1 MSDEPAAVFEGRGLS
16 KHYGPVVA
24 LDNVDFAIHPGEVV
38 ALVGDNGAGKS
49 TLVKILAGAVLPD
62 EGDIFYRGEKVSI
75 SNPHDARE
83 RGIETVYQD
92 LALVPARDTTANMF
106 LGRELLYGGM
116 LRPLCILRRRAMVK
130 FTEDRLRE
138 LGITLPSATGV
149 PVERLSGGQRQA
161 VAVARASAW
170 ATNVLFMDEPTAALG
185 VQQTT
190 AVLELVKKVAAQGIG
205 VVLITHIMPH
215 VMDVADRLVVLRHG
229 HKVADIP
236 SDGVTTEQL
245 VRLIVGFDPE
255 DNPHLA
261 HGLGAEP
268 TGALGPEALH

>member
-1 MSDEPAAVFEGRGLS
+1 MSADANAVFEGRGLS

-24 LDNVDFAIHPGEVV
+24 LDSVDFAIRPGEVI

-49 TLVKILAGAVLPD
+49 TLVKILSGAVAPD
-62 EGDIFYRGEKVSI
+62 EGEILYHGEKVSL

-106 LGRELLYGGM
+106 LGRELLYGGI
-116 LRPLCILRRRAMVK
+116 LRPFCVLKRRSMVK
-130 FTEDRLRE
+130 FTEERLKE

-185 VQQTT
+185 VQQTA
-190 AVLELVKKVAAQGIG
+190 AVLELVKKVASKGIG

-229 HKVADIP
+229 RKVADIP
-236 SDGVTTEQL
+236 SAGVTTEDL
-245 VRLIVGFDPE
+245 VRLIVGFDPGE
-255 DNPHLA
+255 DPRLVRPA
-261 HGLGAEP
+261 GELETADRGAGE
-268 TGALGPEALH
+268 

>member
-1 MSDEPAAVFEGRGLS
+1 
-16 KHYGPVVA
+16 
-24 LDNVDFAIHPGEVV
+24 
-38 ALVGDNGAGKS
+38 
-49 TLVKILAGAVLPD
+49 
-62 EGDIFYRGEKVSI
+62 
-75 SNPHDARE
+75 
-83 RGIETVYQD
+83 
-92 LALVPARDTTANMF
+92 
-106 LGRELLYGGM
+106 
-116 LRPLCILRRRAMVK
+116 MVK

-236 SDGVTTEQL
+236 CDGVTTEQL

-261 HGLGAEP
+261 HGGGAEP
-268 TGALGPEALH
+268 ASAPGSEALH

>member
-1 MSDEPAAVFEGRGLS
+1 MSDRGSPVFEGQGLS
-16 KHYGPVVA
+16 KRYGPVVA
-24 LDNVDFAIHPGEVV
+24 LDDVDFAVYPGQVV

-49 TLVKILAGAVLPD
+49 TLVKILSGAVQPD
-62 EGDIFYRGEKVSI
+62 EGTILFHGEKATI
-75 SNPHDARE
+75 NNPHDARQ

-106 LGRELLYGGM
+106 LGRELVYGGV
-116 LRPLCILRRRAMVK
+116 LRPLCLLKRRAMAK
-130 FTEDRLRE
+130 FTEQRLAE
-138 LGITLPSATGV
+138 LGIRLPSATGV

-185 VQQTT
+185 VQQTA
-190 AVLELVKKVAAQGIG
+190 AVLELVRKVASQGIG

-229 HKVADIP
+229 RKVADIP
-236 SDGVTTEQL
+236 SDGVTTEEL

-261 HGLGAEP
+261 HDGARDASS
-268 TGALGPEALH
+268 GAGA